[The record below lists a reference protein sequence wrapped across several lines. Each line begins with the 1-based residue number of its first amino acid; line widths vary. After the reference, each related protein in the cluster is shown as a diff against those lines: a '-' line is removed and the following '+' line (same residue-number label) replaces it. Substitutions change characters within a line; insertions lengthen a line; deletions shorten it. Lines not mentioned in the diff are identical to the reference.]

1 MAPCHSVSPRLR
13 LTIHHMFGRIE
24 YVGKLRSVQW
34 LIAVWL
40 GIGILASANLSAQ
53 QPYVVGSF
61 PRNGDSKLLRNLFI
75 SIKIA
80 LPADGQEIDMET
92 LNGDNIRLYPSGSP
106 FTQIECWIHG
116 SSEIKNITL
125 QPKVI
130 LSPNTTYIFEIT
142 TGLQDNKGLPFK
154 PFRSVFRTGAVGLDK
169 PATAPPGYGRETREF
184 AFKPTEGVTKKEPKA
199 DYTDLVGEQDE
210 LLDYYDKEDD
220 GDGGFLVDI
229 DALMAGEEEDVE
241 IVSYRPDEAEMED
254 DLMFEFEEEEE
265 SDPLDAEIE
274 EEEMLAMTSSL
285 PEVEAEVSPAR
296 KSKEEDN
303 IEIPD
308 LLTIEVEEDMDM
320 ELAEEAEVMP
330 EIESTKEVAVSN
342 QPQPQFGYLMEMER
356 YRQQARGSE
365 EEIKETEF
373 LDFESTFK
381 SEESFVE
388 LRWEMASEFDNDYFS
403 IERSQD
409 GRTFTLMDTLH
420 SLSDGEKALYY
431 LKNDTEAPI
440 GTNYYRVAY
449 HTRKGEKGY
458 SGIQSV
464 EVLEKEHIR
473 FGKTAIF
480 PNTKLPLEFQLNEA
494 RQVTVLITTD
504 KGVPVK
510 KISGTI
516 GPGLTRKAINMQ
528 GVPSGT
534 YMASIDASSIR
545 TRRQVVVLR

>member
-1 MAPCHSVSPRLR
+1 MASCHSAFPRLK
-13 LTIHHMFGRIE
+13 LTIHHMLGRIE
-24 YVGKLRSVQW
+24 FLGKLRSVQW

-40 GIGILASANLSAQ
+40 GMGILASADLSAQ

-92 LNGDNIRLYPSGSP
+92 LNSDNIRLYPSGSP
-106 FTQIECWIHG
+106 FTQIDCWIHG
-116 SSEIKNITL
+116 SSEIKNISL
-125 QPKVI
+125 QPKEI

-142 TGLQDNKGLPFK
+142 QGLQDNNGLPFK
-154 PFRSVFRTGAVGLDK
+154 PFRSTFRTGAVGLDK
-169 PATAPPGYGRETREF
+169 PATAPPGYGSEPREF
-184 AFKPTEGVTKKEPKA
+184 AFKPAEGVAEKEPKT

-229 DALMAGEEEDVE
+229 DALMEEEEEEVE
-241 IVSYRPDEAEMED
+241 IASYRPDEAEVED
-254 DLMFEFEEEEE
+254 DVTFEFEGEE
-265 SDPLDAEIE
+265 DDTLDVEIE
-274 EEEMLAMTSSL
+274 EEELLAMANSS
-285 PEVEAEVSPAR
+285 EVEMEASPAR
-296 KSKEEDN
+296 KATEEEEE

-308 LLTIEVEEDMDM
+308 LLTIEVEEDLDM
-320 ELAEEAEVMP
+320 ELAEEAEAMP
-330 EIESTKEVAVSN
+330 EIESTKEAAVSN
-342 QPQPQFGYLMEMER
+342 QPQPQFGYLMEMEK
-356 YRQQARGSE
+356 YRQQAGASE
-365 EEIKETEF
+365 EEIKQTEF

-388 LRWEMASEFDNDYFS
+388 LRWEMASEFDNAYFS

-409 GRTFTLMDTLH
+409 GRTFTLLDTLH
-420 SLSDGEKALYY
+420 SLSNGEKALYY
-431 LKNDTEAPI
+431 LKNDTEAPV
-440 GTNYYRVAY
+440 GTNYYRVSY

-480 PNTKLPLEFQLNEA
+480 PNAKLPLEFQLNEA